1 MLEGNRGERL
11 FTWFFLKNIFHF
23 GGKKGSSSSSSSF
36 YPIKRLKP
44 PFCHRCWVHLTKG
57 SWRKC
62 VHLIKHSYRQKI
74 NLQPTAGSS
83 PPVWPFQMI
92 ISNYHWVM
100 YLLSYLAY
108 WCRVALWPVN
118 KTRNKSISPLITT
131 QPINYTGAFKI
142 VINLIL
148 CVY

>member
-1 MLEGNRGERL
+1 MLAGDRRERL
-11 FTWFFLKNIFHF
+11 FTWFFKNSFHF
-23 GGKKGSSSSSSSF
+23 GGEKKD
-36 YPIKRLKP
+36 PL
-44 PFCHRCWVHLTKG
+44 PFIRSNAWSLLMASAFCRRCWVHLTKG
-57 SWRKC
+57 SWRKG

-100 YLLSYLAY
+100 YLLSYHAY